1 MRFSREEKIL
11 MMLYSPGTRTGLKEE
26 LLKMRGE
33 LGNRERRLRSLTDS
47 VLKKL
52 DQITDSEFDGL
63 PLYPDF
69 EPGEGGKDGNKI

>member
-1 MRFSREEKIL
+1 MKFNKEEKIL

-26 LLKMRGE
+26 LLRMRGE

-52 DQITDSEFDGL
+52 AQITDSEFDAL
-63 PLYPDF
+63 PLYPDL
-69 EPGEGGKDGNKI
+69 EPEEGGEDGNQI